1 MTKEKGS
8 ILIFTLWVLIILTI
22 LSVILSHRV
31 STDVK
36 LAKYESDSIKATYLA
51 RAGVMKMIAEL
62 ASDNNNYDSLNE
74 EWSEPDKSFEFGKG
88 KVFYGAYDESSRLN
102 LNADVEGEKGEEYKN
117 RLDLLG
123 VNFPAEAVLEYRK
136 GKEFEFMEE
145 LFLIDEVTSDIYLAL
160 KDFVTI
166 HRGTESKVN
175 INTASEKVLKAILG
189 EDSLVQVVLGIRDG
203 VGLDDIE
210 GTEDDGAFTSIGSIS
225 SYDGDETKI
234 DSSLFT
240 VDSDFFRIW
249 AKASFSE
256 DEEIVKSIEAVV
268 SKQGEILHWKE
279 Y

>member
-1 MTKEKGS
+1 MMKEKGS

-62 ASDNNNYDSLNE
+62 ASDNNDYDSLNE

-123 VNFPAEAVLEYRK
+123 VNLPAEAVLEYRK

-240 VDSDFFRIW
+240 VDSGFFRIW